1 MQIEILTT
9 AQDALQYDFSHCVAV
24 VIDVFRATSVITT
37 ALHNGAAGVIPV
49 ATVDDAFAT
58 AQRLGR
64 ASVLL
69 GGERNAD
76 PIPGFD
82 LGNSPR
88 LYNPE
93 TIVGKTII
101 LTTTNGTLA
110 IHASMHADAVY
121 AASML
126 NYKAVAARL
135 AQSSPSRLVIVCS
148 GTDGRPALEDELCA
162 ARICSTL
169 DANNPQSVD
178 YASDEALAVRLL
190 ASAFENTA
198 ANPFSLSHHYATLVS
213 KGYADDVNICISRD
227 GDVDCLPVLS
237 PDGILHKA

>member
-9 AQDALQYDFSHCVAV
+9 AQHALQYDFSHCVAV

-37 ALHNGAAGVIPV
+37 AIYNGAAGVIPV
-49 ATVDDAFAT
+49 ASVDDAFAT
-58 AQRLGR
+58 ARRLGR
-64 ASVLL
+64 DSVLL

-88 LYNPE
+88 LYNSE
-93 TIVGKTII
+93 TISGKTII

-110 IHASMHADAVY
+110 LQAAKHADVVY

-135 AQSSPSRLVIVCS
+135 AQARPSHLVIVCS

-162 ARICSTL
+162 AQICSTL
-169 DANNPQSVD
+169 DANNTQSVD

-190 ASAFENTA
+190 ACAFSKSA
-198 ANPFSLSHHYATLVS
+198 ANPFSRSHHYATLVA
-213 KGYADDVNICISRD
+213 KGYADDVDFCISHD
-227 GDVDCLPVLS
+227 GDIDCLPALS
-237 PDGILHKA
+237 QDGTLRKA

>member
-1 MQIEILTT
+1 MR
-9 AQDALQYDFSHCVAV
+9 YDFSNCVAV

-37 ALHNGAAGVIPV
+37 ALYNGAAGIIPV
-49 ATVDDAFAT
+49 ASVDNAFAT
-58 AQRLGR
+58 ARRLGR
-64 ASVLL
+64 DSVLL

-88 LYNPE
+88 LYDNA
-93 TIVGKTII
+93 TVQGRTVV

-110 IHASMHADAVY
+110 LQASKKADSVY

-126 NYKAVAARL
+126 NYQTVAL
-135 AQSSPSRLVIVCS
+135 HLLQTCPSRLVIVCS

-162 ARICSTL
+162 ASVCSVI
-169 DANNPQSVD
+169 DANSSCHVD

-190 ASAFENTA
+190 NNAFTDSSS
-198 ANPFSLSHHYATLVS
+198 NPFALSHHYDTLVS
-213 KGYADDVNICISRD
+213 KGYADDVNYCVSRD
-227 GDVDCLPVLS
+227 GDLDCLPALC
-237 PDGILHKA
+237 PDGVLRKA